1 MTTNTIAVDPEAD
14 AFSGQ
19 PQFLLDNVDVFPVVS
34 AGAVVFIGSRRTA
47 RADLEAEAFTRLA
60 EAAFAED
67 WDSDADA
74 IYDGM

>member
-1 MTTNTIAVDPEAD
+1 MTTNTIAVDPEAN
-14 AFSGQ
+14 ASSGE
-19 PQFLLDNVDVFPVVS
+19 PRFLLDNVDVFPVVS
-34 AGAVVFIGSRRTA
+34 AGAVFFIWSRRTA